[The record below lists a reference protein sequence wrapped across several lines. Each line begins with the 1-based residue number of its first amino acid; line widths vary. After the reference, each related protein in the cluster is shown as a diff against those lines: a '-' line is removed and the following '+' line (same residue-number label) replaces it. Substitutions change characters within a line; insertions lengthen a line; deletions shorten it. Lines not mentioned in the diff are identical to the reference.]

1 MKAKNK
7 EKCTLY
13 VKVLHG
19 GVSNPSSPPDWP
31 LRGRARWLPGDA
43 ALTSAL
49 CKTESKR
56 KRFGYTQ
63 DKQAGR

>member
-13 VKVLHG
+13 VKVLQG
-19 GVSNPSSPPDWP
+19 GVSNPSSPPDWL
-31 LRGRARWLPGDA
+31 LRGRDA

-56 KRFGYTQ
+56 KQFGYTQ
-63 DKQAGR
+63 DKQPGR